1 MSLGAHSSY
10 GWGEDNWHTPNNK
23 EVAAVI
29 KPKEGCLLIYSNF
42 YVPWLKH
49 GDYALRPTGGS
60 EFVLIFTVHSQ

>member
-42 YVPWLKH
+42 YVP
-49 GDYALRPTGGS
+49 
-60 EFVLIFTVHSQ
+60 